1 MSSPLGNRIN
11 LIAGQQGHR
20 YSGADWL
27 HRITSCKSSATL
39 TDGGDADKEKLITFP
54 EIH

>member
-20 YSGADWL
+20 DSGADWL
-27 HRITSCKSSATL
+27 RCKTPATL
-39 TDGGDADKEKLITFP
+39 TDGGDADEEKSPTFP
-54 EIH
+54 RIH